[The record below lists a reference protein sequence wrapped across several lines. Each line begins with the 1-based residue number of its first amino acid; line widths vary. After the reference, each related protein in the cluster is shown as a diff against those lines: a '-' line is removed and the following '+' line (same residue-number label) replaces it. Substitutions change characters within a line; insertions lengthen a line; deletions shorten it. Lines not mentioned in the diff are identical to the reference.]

1 MLNFPISRTRI
12 LISTM
17 SDIFL
22 SYTSED
28 RDRLRPLVKEFEDQ
42 GWSVF
47 WDRKIPVGQTWRN
60 IIGREIR
67 DCLSIVVV
75 WSQASVQ
82 SQWVMEEAEEGKR
95 RKILFPVTVDG
106 ATPPFGFGSIQSA
119 DFTDW
124 EGGADHPGY
133 KLLIGDLTRHIQGI
147 KDQREAECLAKEQAE
162 QQKREEQGRE
172 EGGGAAKAERERQP
186 KLQVKKLAGEQEETA
201 KQQLAEE
208 EVRKYGSETEPH
220 KNVDKL
226 TEKAT
231 GSELTKAETVIRK
244 PLLFGLGLIGLTT
257 LVVAGIY
264 WFIINPTLQL
274 PDDMLPEMVLIP
286 SGSFIMGC
294 VSGIDCNEDEFPT
307 RRVTVPAFE
316 MSKFEITF
324 RQWDACHADG
334 GCTHNPDDQGWGR
347 DDRPV
352 IDVSWN
358 DAVAYAEWLSDYTGL
373 KKPHRYRLPSEAEWE
388 YAARA
393 ETTTSYWW
401 GREYNQNGKVWA
413 NCIGCAS
420 KLDLNQTVQV
430 GSFKSNPFD
439 LYDTSG
445 NVSEWVRDCF
455 IDSYE
460 GAPEDGTPLE
470 TAEDSV
476 CSDRV
481 LRGGSWDHDP
491 QYLRSAKRYGYGPG
505 SRNNDIGFRLART
518 Q

>member
-1 MLNFPISRTRI
+1 
-12 LISTM
+12 M

-28 RDRLRPLVKEFEDQ
+28 RDRLRPLVKALEDQ

-47 WDRKIPVGQTWRN
+47 WDRKIPVGQTWRDV
-60 IIGREIR
+60 IGREIR
-67 DCLSIVVV
+67 DCLGIVVV

-82 SQWVMEEAEEGKR
+82 SQWVMEESEEGKR
-95 RKILFPVTVDG
+95 RRILFPVTVDG

-124 EGGADHPGY
+124 EGGTDHPGY

-147 KDQREAECLAKEQAE
+147 KDQREAEYSAKELTE
-162 QQKREEQGRE
+162 QQKREERERE
-172 EGGGAAKAERERQP
+172 ERGGATKAERKVNAGRERQTR
-186 KLQVKKLAGEQEETA
+186 LQAEKLAEEQEEAA
-201 KQQLAEE
+201 KQQLVEE

-220 KNVDKL
+220 QNVEKL
-226 TEKAT
+226 VGKAT
-231 GSELTKAETVIRK
+231 GSELTKAEPVIRK

-257 LVVAGIY
+257 LLAAAIY
-264 WFIINPTLQL
+264 WFNMNPIRKNIEIT
-274 PDDMLPEMVLIP
+274 DDMLPEMVLIP
-286 SGSFIMGC
+286 PGSFTMGC
-294 VSGIDCNEDEFPT
+294 VSGINCNEDELPT
-307 RRVTVPAFE
+307 RRVTVPAFK
-316 MSKFEITF
+316 MSKFEVTF

-334 GCTHNPDDQGWGR
+334 GCTQNPDDQGWGR

-352 IDVSWN
+352 INVSWN
-358 DAVAYAEWLSDYTGL
+358 DAVAYAEWLSDRTGL

-393 ETTTSYWW
+393 GTTTNYWW
-401 GREYNQNGKVWA
+401 GDEFDQNGKVWA
-413 NCIGCAS
+413 NCAGCAS
-420 KLDLNQTVQV
+420 KWDSSRTAPA
-430 GSFKSNPFD
+430 GSFKRNPFD

-445 NVSEWVRDCF
+445 NVSEWGRDCF

-460 GAPEDGTPLE
+460 GAPEDATPLE
-470 TAEDSV
+470 TAEDGV
-476 CSDRV
+476 CSGRV

-491 QYLRSAKRYGYGPG
+491 QYLRSASRFGDRPD

-518 Q
+518 P